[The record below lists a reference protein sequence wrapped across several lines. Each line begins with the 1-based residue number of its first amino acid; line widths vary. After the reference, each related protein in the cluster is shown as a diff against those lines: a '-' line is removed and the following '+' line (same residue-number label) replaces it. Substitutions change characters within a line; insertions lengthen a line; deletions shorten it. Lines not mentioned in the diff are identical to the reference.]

1 MSVAGSIAFLNGDY
15 LPLEEC
21 KISALDRGFI
31 FGDAIY
37 ELIPVYNGEAF
48 CLDDHLTRLQRSLE
62 QIEIYNPYSS
72 SQWKEIVNQLAEKSD
87 PEMTK

>member
-1 MSVAGSIAFLNGDY
+1 MSVPGSIAYLNGDY

-37 ELIPVYNGEAF
+37 ELIPVYNDNPDKNF
-48 CLDDHLTRLQRSLE
+48 S
-62 QIEIYNPYSS
+62 EI
-72 SQWKEIVNQLAEKSD
+72 IH
-87 PEMTK
+87 